1 MGVVGLALASVAVIP
16 AQAVPVMRSAHHPV
30 PAPTAPDDAMQAL
43 GVVGTPDLV
52 VVPST
57 LTAASAAPDGAIPGR
72 AADGLAGATAHR
84 KVDAVREVRRVSTR
98 VPARS
103 RVTGDVLPHLPVVA
117 AARRADGS
125 YDFRPLLRGIRRPL
139 RAADLALCHLEVP
152 LTRNLAALSGYPVF
166 SAPHGLADA

>member
-1 MGVVGLALASVAVIP
+1 
-16 AQAVPVMRSAHHPV
+16 MRSAHHPV

-103 RVTGDVLPHLPVVA
+103 RVKAFTIAVTGDVLPHLPVVA